1 MSSDII
7 FRLNAHAMALSDL
20 ARKNAEQ
27 AMLDAAA
34 EIGRLRCLIVRFA
47 DDLEIVEDSPTR
59 VDCQAYDDTVE
70 VLRAEA
76 HRIKG
81 SGSYPLAADAPTS
94 DGGE

>member
-47 DDLEIVEDSPTR
+47 DDLAIVEDSPTH
-59 VDCQAYDDTVE
+59 VDIQTYDDTVE

-81 SGSYPLAADAPTS
+81 SGSWPLDVGSPAS
-94 DGGE
+94 DGGR